1 MTPLSRI
8 LTAVDFSEPARASFN
23 YALAL
28 SRTHQAE
35 LSVVH
40 AVPGVRSLAWY
51 AHERAALIAALRQ
64 TAEAAGVRFKVS
76 VKHGDPADVILLHA
90 RATRPDV
97 IVLGTHQRSG
107 FDRFRLGSVAETVT
121 LQATQPVLVVPAS
134 HAGRTAE
141 SAMSFKN
148 ILVGVDFSA
157 GSTAAVDR
165 ALSIGNA
172 NSRVTLVHV
181 VPNSSLASASR
192 YTDYLSEPDYQRL
205 LARDAW
211 QRLQETIS
219 ATAKTSRPVHA
230 RVVRGDASTEIA
242 RIATD
247 VDADV
252 ILVGVTSHGFIGRR
266 IFESTAARL
275 IRIAGR
281 PVLAVPELV
290 DPGAASV
297 SETEARAAVAA

>member
-1 MTPLSRI
+1 MNSLIRV
-8 LTAVDFSEPARASFN
+8 LTAVDFSEPARAAFN
-23 YALAL
+23 HALAL

-40 AVPGVRSLAWY
+40 AVPGARSLAWY
-51 AHERAALIAALRQ
+51 AHERTALIAALRQ

-76 VKHGDPADVILLHA
+76 VRHGDPADVILLHA

-107 FDRFRLGSVAETVT
+107 VDRFRLGSVAETVT

-134 HAGRTAE
+134 AAGRTAE

-157 GSTAAVDR
+157 GSTAAVES
-165 ALSIGNA
+165 ALSSGNA
-172 NSRVTLVHV
+172 NSRVTLVHAG
-181 VPNSSLASASR
+181 PNTSLSRASR
-192 YTDYLSEPDYQRL
+192 YTEYPSEPDYQRL
-205 LARDAW
+205 LARDEW
-211 QRLQETIS
+211 LRFQETIS
-219 ATAKTSRPVHA
+219 ATANTSRTVHA

-275 IRIAGR
+275 IRIAKR
-281 PVLAVPELV
+281 PVLAIPELV
-290 DPGAASV
+290 DQRAVPV
-297 SETEARAAVAA
+297 SDADPAAVAA

>member
-1 MTPLSRI
+1 MNPLTRV
-8 LTAVDFSEPARASFN
+8 LTAVDFSEPARAAFD

-40 AVPGVRSLAWY
+40 AVPGARSYQWY
-51 AHERAALIAALRQ
+51 AHERIALIAALRQ
-64 TAEAAGVRFKVS
+64 AAEGAGVRFKVS
-76 VKHGDPADVILLHA
+76 VHHGDPAGVILLHA

-121 LQATQPVLVVPAS
+121 RQAMQPVLIVPAS
-134 HAGRTAE
+134 AAGRTAE
-141 SAMSFKN
+141 SAMSFKS

-165 ALSIGNA
+165 ALSIGTA

-192 YTDYLSEPDYQRL
+192 YADYLGEPDYQRL

-211 QRLQETIS
+211 LRLQETIS
-219 ATAKTSRPVHA
+219 ATAKTPPTVHA

-242 RIATD
+242 RIATE

-252 ILVGVTSHGFIGRR
+252 IVVGVTSHGFIGQR

-275 IRIAGR
+275 IRIAKR
-281 PVLAVPELV
+281 PVLAIPELLDQRAV
-290 DPGAASV
+290 SV
-297 SETEARAAVAA
+297 TEGDQAAVAA